1 MIPAPDFR
9 IEIVIDIAEEVLRM
23 GFAVIGFAI
32 ACWAVV
38 KIVGIIGK
46 ANERTNSTDIE
57 AGN

>member
-23 GFAVIGFAI
+23 GFAVVGFAL

-46 ANERTNSTDIE
+46 ANEQSSNTP
-57 AGN
+57 